1 MPSLLLAVT
10 ILAQAQ
16 ATVPAGALLIV
27 TNKQEATASIIE
39 IGSGQTLATVP
50 TGTGPHEVAVAGNG
64 EWAIVANYGAQVPG
78 SSLTVIDLMTHSV
91 RRTIDLGEY
100 RRPHGIVVLPGDSLV
115 AVTVEANSA
124 VLLVNP
130 ATGTVEKAV
139 PTNARG
145 SHMVAVTADG
155 RRAFTANV
163 GSNGITELD
172 LASGRA
178 VRTLD
183 VAPRTEGVGVTPDGR
198 EVWVGSN
205 DDHTVSV
212 VDTESWQVK
221 ETIPAAG
228 LPYRVAM
235 SADGRTAL
243 VPAPM
248 AGVVRVFDVGTRS
261 ERKAISF
268 GDGQPVGT
276 VVSPDG
282 AYAFVSLQGT
292 DEAAMVDLRTL
303 EEVRRFRAGAG
314 PDGIAVAW

>member
-1 MPSLLLAVT
+1 MTLLFLSVA

-16 ATVPAGALLIV
+16 AAIPAGALLIV

-50 TGTGPHEVAVAGNG
+50 TGDGPHEVAVAASG
-64 EWAIVANYGAQVPG
+64 EWAVVANYGGQEPG
-78 SSLTVIDLMTHSV
+78 SSLTVIDLVLHSV

-115 AVTVEANSA
+115 AVTVEA
-124 VLLVNP
+124 
-130 ATGTVEKAV
+130 
-139 PTNARG
+139 
-145 SHMVAVTADG
+145 HMVAVTADG
-155 RRAFTANV
+155 RRGFTANI
-163 GSNGITELD
+163 GSNSITEID
-172 LASGRA
+172 LTSGVS
-178 VRTLD
+178 VRSLE

-205 DDHTVSV
+205 TDHTVTV
-212 VDTESWQVK
+212 VDAQNWTVID
-221 ETIPAAG
+221 TLPAAG
-228 LPYRVAM
+228 LPYRVAI
-235 SADGRTAL
+235 SNDGSTAL

-248 AGVVRVFDVGTRS
+248 AGVVRVFDVESRE

-276 VVSPDG
+276 AISPDG

-303 EEVRRFRAGAG
+303 EEVRRFKTGAG

>member
-1 MPSLLLAVT
+1 MTLLFLSVA

-16 ATVPAGALLIV
+16 AAIPAGALLIV

-50 TGTGPHEVAVAGNG
+50 TGDGPHEVAVAASG
-64 EWAIVANYGAQVPG
+64 EWAVVANYGGQEPG
-78 SSLTVIDLMTHSV
+78 SSLTVIDLVLHSV

-130 ATGTVEKAV
+130 ATGLVEKAI

-155 RRAFTANV
+155 RRGFTANI
-163 GSNGITELD
+163 GSNSITELD
-172 LASGRA
+172 LTSGVS
-178 VRTLD
+178 VRSLE

-205 DDHTVSV
+205 TDHTVTV
-212 VDTESWQVK
+212 VDAQNWTVID
-221 ETIPAAG
+221 TLPAAG
-228 LPYRVAM
+228 LPYRVAI
-235 SADGRTAL
+235 SNDGSTAL

-248 AGVVRVFDVGTRS
+248 AGVVRVFDVESRE

-276 VVSPDG
+276 AISPDG

-303 EEVRRFRAGAG
+303 EEVRRFKTGAG

>member
-1 MPSLLLAVT
+1 MPSLLLAIT

-16 ATVPAGALLIV
+16 AAVPAGALLIV
-27 TNKQEATASIIE
+27 ANKQEATASIIE
-39 IGSGQTLATVP
+39 IGSGQALATVP
-50 TGTGPHEVAVAGNG
+50 TGSGPHEVAVAGSG
-64 EWAIVANYGAQVPG
+64 EWAIVANYGGQEPG
-78 SSLTVIDLMTHSV
+78 SSLTVIDLLTHSV

-115 AVTVEANSA
+115 VVTVEANSA

-130 ATGTVEKAV
+130 ATGVVERAIS
-139 PTNARG
+139 TNARG

-163 GSNGITELD
+163 GSNSITEID
-172 LASGRA
+172 LVGGTP
-178 VRTLD
+178 VRSLD

-205 DDHTVSV
+205 TDHTVTV
-212 VDTESWQVK
+212 VDAQNWKVLDTL
-221 ETIPAAG
+221 PAAG
-228 LPYRVAM
+228 LPYRVAI
-235 SADGRTAL
+235 SADGGTAL

-248 AGVVRVFDVGTRS
+248 TGVLRVFDVASRS
-261 ERKAISF
+261 ERRAISF

-276 VVSPDG
+276 AISPDG

-303 EEVRRFRAGAG
+303 EEVRRFKTGAG

>member
-1 MPSLLLAVT
+1 MPCLLLAVT

-39 IGSGQTLATVP
+39 IGSGQTVATVP
-50 TGTGPHEVAVAGNG
+50 TGMGPHEVAVAGSG

-78 SSLTVIDLMTHSV
+78 SSLTVIDLVTHSV
-91 RRTIDLGEY
+91 RRTIDLGQY

-130 ATGTVEKAV
+130 STGLVEKAI

-145 SHMVAVTADG
+145 SHMVAVSADG
-155 RRAFTANV
+155 RRAFTANI
-163 GSNGITELD
+163 GSNSITEID
-172 LASGRA
+172 LVGGTP
-178 VRTLD
+178 VRSLD

-205 DDHTVSV
+205 TDHTVIV
-212 VDTESWQVK
+212 VDAQNWIVLDTL
-221 ETIPAAG
+221 PAAG
-228 LPYRVAM
+228 LPYRVAI
-235 SADGRTAL
+235 SPDGGTAL

-248 AGVVRVFDVGTRS
+248 AGVLRVFDVASRS
-261 ERKAISF
+261 ERRAIGF
-268 GDGQPVGT
+268 GDGRPVGT
-276 VVSPDG
+276 AISPDG
-282 AYAFVSLQGT
+282 TYAFVSLQGA
-292 DEAAMVDLRTL
+292 DEAAMVDLQTL
-303 EEVRRFRAGAG
+303 EEVRRFRTGAG

>member
-1 MPSLLLAVT
+1 MTLLFLSVA

-16 ATVPAGALLIV
+16 AAIPAGALLIV

-39 IGSGQTLATVP
+39 MGSGQTLATVP
-50 TGTGPHEVAVAGNG
+50 TGDGPHEVAVAASG
-64 EWAIVANYGAQVPG
+64 EWAVVANYGGQEPG
-78 SSLTVIDLMTHSV
+78 SSLTVIDLVLHSV

-115 AVTVEANSA
+115 AVTVEA
-124 VLLVNP
+124 
-130 ATGTVEKAV
+130 
-139 PTNARG
+139 
-145 SHMVAVTADG
+145 HMVAVTADG
-155 RRAFTANV
+155 RRGFTANI
-163 GSNGITELD
+163 GSNSITEID
-172 LASGRA
+172 LTSGVS
-178 VRTLD
+178 VRSLE

-205 DDHTVSV
+205 TDHTVTV
-212 VDTESWQVK
+212 VDAQNWTVID
-221 ETIPAAG
+221 TLPAAG
-228 LPYRVAM
+228 LPYRVAI
-235 SADGRTAL
+235 SNDGSTAL

-248 AGVVRVFDVGTRS
+248 AGVVRVFDVESRE

-276 VVSPDG
+276 AISPDG

-303 EEVRRFRAGAG
+303 EEVRRFKTGAG

>member
-16 ATVPAGALLIV
+16 ATVPAGALLVV
-27 TNKQEATASIIE
+27 TNKQEATASVIE
-39 IGSGQTLATVP
+39 IGSGQTLATIP
-50 TGTGPHEVAVAGNG
+50 TGTGPHEVAVAGSG
-64 EWAIVANYGAQVPG
+64 EWAIVANYGAQAPG
-78 SSLTVIDLMTHSV
+78 SSLTVIDLVTRSV

-115 AVTVEANSA
+115 VVTVEANDA

-130 ATGTVEKAV
+130 ATGAVEKAI

-155 RRAFTANV
+155 RRGFTANIA
-163 GSNGITELD
+163 SNSITELD
-172 LASGRA
+172 LASGMP
-178 VRTLD
+178 VRSLD

-205 DDHTVSV
+205 TDHTVTI
-212 VDTESWQVK
+212 VDVESWTVLD
-221 ETIPAAG
+221 TIPAAG
-228 LPYRVAM
+228 LPYRVAI

-248 AGVVRVFDVGTRS
+248 GGVVRVFDVQRRT
-261 ERKAISF
+261 ERAAISF

-276 VVSPDG
+276 AISPDG

-303 EEVRRFRAGAG
+303 EEVRRFKTGAG